1 MLKFL
6 ESFLYLTQPT
16 WYEFSPVLFLKN
28 NSVAMLCWTGGNS
41 YQVGWIKK
49 WGESKNFSIWLPKN
63 WLYILILLWAASAAT
78 PTLTAGLSAGQSTLP
93 ALRGV
98 AWGWWEELGKKQ
110 QNEDNEHCA
119 GLWLSILPATSST
132 QWTPELETHRQHHL
146 IVLLSCAPAAGWPGA
161 RYWWRDNWHT
171 RVTGVY

>member
-119 GLWLSILPATSST
+119 GLWLSIPATSST